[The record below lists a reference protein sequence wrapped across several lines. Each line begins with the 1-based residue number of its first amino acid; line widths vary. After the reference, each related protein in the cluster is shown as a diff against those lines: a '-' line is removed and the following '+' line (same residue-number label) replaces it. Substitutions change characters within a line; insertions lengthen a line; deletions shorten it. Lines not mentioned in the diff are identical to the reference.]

1 MAIDN
6 EALNNV
12 QISPRYTGDSQLD
25 KFQQDLILEVDK
37 LKKSLNPS
45 APDKSTEDATP
56 AFQVTPATAPNP
68 VGGLG
73 PMTSDGEIWFI
84 RVTGAGSHEVSLP
97 TGKPNAIW
105 ITSWN
110 TYSGFIPLPIGKDY
124 RYSQS
129 GNNVNI
135 KIYAGKLYI
144 QTTLVDTRL
153 LFWTYK

>member
-6 EALNNV
+6 EALENV
-12 QISPRYTGDSQLD
+12 NFSPRYTGDTQTD
-25 KFQQDLILEVDK
+25 KFQQDLALEFNK
-37 LKKSLNPS
+37 LKGAINPLS
-45 APDKSTEDATP
+45 
-56 AFQVTPATAPNP
+56 PATAPNP
-68 VGGLG
+68 IGNLG

-97 TGKPNAIW
+97 TGRSNAIW

-144 QTTLVDTRL
+144 QTTLADTRL